1 MKQRSLIFLA
11 GLTLVAAPGYAQT
24 GNGAPSG
31 AHYNLNI
38 IGVKAADTEDCKKAE
53 MTGSNRHTIFVDL
66 DFSDPTP
73 KVPTG
78 IMSLNRRNK
87 IYLQEGPFQVIDGNA
102 CDGDEAIFQLPL
114 QSCATATVETVS
126 DCAYDV
132 FIRGLGS
139 PQGNPQAVVTT
150 CGIDDAGT
158 PLIDGD
164 DTFQCSL
171 ESVTVTRT
179 KGKSSFTNV
188 TKELTTL
195 CIDTFDDGVFDG
207 QCDDRVVL
215 FEDDFAQYFWDYD
228 NNGLRLAQL
237 RFYVNT
243 TD

>member
-1 MKQRSLIFLA
+1 MLYRSLMVLA
-11 GLTLVAAPGYAQT
+11 GLTLVAAPVYAQN

-38 IGVKAADTEDCKKAE
+38 IGMKAADTEDCKKAP
-53 MTGSNRHTIFVDL
+53 MTDSNRHSIFVDI
-66 DFSDPTP
+66 DFTDPTP
-73 KVPTG
+73 KKPTP
-78 IMSLNRRNK
+78 IASLNTRNK

-102 CDGDEAIFQLPL
+102 CDGDEAIFQLPA
-114 QSCATATVETVS
+114 QACATATVGTVS
-126 DCAYDV
+126 DCTYDV

-139 PQGNPQAVVTT
+139 PQGNPSAVVTT
-150 CGIDDAGT
+150 CGIDIGDPT
-158 PLIDGD
+158 NPTD

-179 KGKSSFTNV
+179 KQKSSFTNV

-195 CIDTFDDGVFDG
+195 CIDTFADGNFDG

-215 FEDDFAQYFWDYD
+215 FEDDFFQYCWDYD
-228 NNGLRLAQL
+228 TKGLRLAKL

-243 TD
+243 D